1 MRTVPVWIPLT
12 LLLLCAAL
20 YWSGLSGALMFDSK
34 QVLAANSALQLD
46 PTEFIQWRNA
56 VFSSKSGP
64 SGRPLSML
72 SFAINT
78 AGAGAVSPFSFK
90 LTNLLIHCLTAVL
103 AGVLLRRL
111 LGSALSIGVSQ
122 RRADWVA
129 LTAAAL
135 WLLHPLHVSSVLYTV
150 QRMEQL
156 SALFTLVGLCVYV
169 HYRPRWLQRRASAL
183 ELSNCVLLANVPE
196 VVCDLE
202 YLFTHWCR
210 SWPGLL

>member
-72 SFAINT
+72 SFAIHA
-78 AGAGAVSPFSFK
+78 AGAGAVSAETPCRPQRDSWP
-90 LTNLLIHCLTAVL
+90 LPCGALCC
-103 AGVLLRRL
+103 GWR
-111 LGSALSIGVSQ
+111 SLSI
-122 RRADWVA
+122 RRRGQEAPPAADRLKLA
-129 LTAAAL
+129 HRA
-135 WLLHPLHVSSVLYTV
+135 HPLDQGPIVSP
-150 QRMEQL
+150 QRSRLTYAERRR
-156 SALFTLVGLCVYV
+156 T
-169 HYRPRWLQRRASAL
+169 RWRDPCRRDS
-183 ELSNCVLLANVPE
+183 
-196 VVCDLE
+196 
-202 YLFTHWCR
+202 
-210 SWPGLL
+210 